1 MQTTID
7 KFGRMVIPK
16 ALRDELDLRPGS
28 VLDVERAS
36 VGIVLKPVLEDQ
48 PLIVKEGLLVYS
60 GDRTGEVSGDLD
72 RAVENERDRRHR
84 DVGGMADK
92 R

>member
-84 DVGGMADK
+84 DVGGMADE